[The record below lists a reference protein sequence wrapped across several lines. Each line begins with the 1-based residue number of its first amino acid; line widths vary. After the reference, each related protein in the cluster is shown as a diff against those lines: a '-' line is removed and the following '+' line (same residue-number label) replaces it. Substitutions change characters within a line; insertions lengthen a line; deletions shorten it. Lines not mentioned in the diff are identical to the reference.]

1 MKKKLFAI
9 ALVLAMVFAL
19 AACGGS
25 QTESSEPAEAGEA
38 AAGETDYSVITTDTA
53 KQTVTIYAQ
62 VNGKYFT
69 ENSRHGVV
77 FKEGSNGEKC
87 IFRGLCSEKDFYGQM
102 IAAGF
107 EPGDN
112 LPVPCEDDAI
122 IEGQPLS
129 VTVTWEGQ
137 DEPVPFE
144 KCIKTGDGKEY
155 VGDWRFGGNIK
166 KAYKANTGC
175 ILCIES
181 CPVGIV
187 SNAAYGYGVIEN
199 TKKQQFFGNDEVVPE
214 DGTIVQITFA
224 PRAE

>member
-1 MKKKLFAI
+1 MKKRFLVFAI
-9 ALVLAMVFAL
+9 TVAMIFAL
-19 AACGGS
+19 TACGGS
-25 QTESSEPAEAGEA
+25 QTESAEPADDA
-38 AAGETDYSVITTDTA
+38 AAATEETDYSQIITDTA
-53 KQTVTIYAQ
+53 KQTVTVYAQ

-77 FKEGSNGEKC
+77 FKDGSNGEKC

-137 DEPVPFE
+137 EEPVPFE

-214 DGTIVQITFA
+214 DGTIVQVTFA

>member
-1 MKKKLFAI
+1 MKKKL
-9 ALVLAMVFAL
+9 LVLVLGLAMVFSCV
-19 AACGGS
+19 ACGS
-25 QTESSEPAEAGEA
+25 SSSDSASSEP
-38 AAGETDYSVITTDTA
+38 DYSVITTDTA
-53 KQTVTIYAQ
+53 TQSVTIYAQ

-77 FKEGSNGEKC
+77 FKDGSNGEKC
-87 IFRGLCSEKDFYGQM
+87 IFRGLCSEKEFYGAL
-102 IAAGF
+102 IACGL

-112 LPVPCEDDAI
+112 LPVPCEDGAI
-122 IEGQPLS
+122 IDGQKLD

-137 DEPVPFE
+137 EEPVPFE

-155 VGDWRFGGNIK
+155 VADWRFGGNIK
-166 KAYKANTGC
+166 KAYAANTGC

-181 CPVGIV
+181 CPVGIC

-199 TKKQQFFGNDEVVPE
+199 TKTQEFYGNDEVVPE

-224 PRAE
+224 PKA

>member
-1 MKKKLFAI
+1 MKKKLFAFMM
-9 ALVLAMVFAL
+9 ALAMVFAL
-19 AACGGS
+19 AACGGGQDAS
-25 QTESSEPAEAGEA
+25 SSEGASEEP
-38 AAGETDYSVITTDTA
+38 DYSVITTDTA

-69 ENSRHGVV
+69 ESSRHGIV
-77 FKEGSNGEKC
+77 FKDGSNGEKC
-87 IFRGLCSEKDFYGQM
+87 IFRGLCSEKEFYGAL
-102 IAAGF
+102 ISLGL

-112 LPVPCEDDAI
+112 LPVPCEDGAI
-122 IEGQPLS
+122 IDGPKLD

-155 VGDWRFGGNIK
+155 IGDWRFGGNIK

-187 SNAAYGYGVIEN
+187 SNAAYGYGVVEN
-199 TKKQQFFGNDEVVPE
+199 TKTQQFYGNDEVVPE
-214 DGTIVQITFA
+214 DGTIVQITFS
-224 PRAE
+224 PKAE